1 MHQPQNMG
9 TIEKLAP
16 GLIAVSLGSTQQGLE
31 RPQQAQEESLLFVL
45 SQTSHL
51 QLGWGVE
58 HTLE

>member
-1 MHQPQNMG
+1 MG